1 MAQKMDRG
9 KRRKGSEKDQ
19 MARAATSAGDMEY
32 ASDLTV
38 ENNPLPQKEEGKE
51 EK

>member
-1 MAQKMDRG
+1 VY
-9 KRRKGSEKDQ
+9 KRQ
-19 MARAATSAGDMEY
+19 DMEY